1 MRAQAAV
8 EYVIILGIVLLVL
21 IPIFYY
27 SLSESNRTT
36 RLNQAS
42 DIVNILARKSEAVYA
57 LGSGSRDYV
66 WINVPQGIKDYSIYN
81 KTIKLSFYSLGDA
94 VAFSSVNVTG
104 RIPVVA
110 GVYRL
115 VIEAKDNNVVV
126 GLANDTTAPVVISVS
141 PSGTVRVSDITLSV
155 TTDEPAKCKYDIT
168 DKSYSSMLNFF
179 DGSGISHT
187 NSLSGLTNGDYKYYI
202 RCVDNFGN
210 VMISSSLIDFK
221 VNLDLS
227 PPSVS
232 DTKVSPINLTAG
244 SSICVNATITDN
256 DAIDGAWVVINTPF
270 NYPLP
275 EELNYTLSDV
285 GTCAGVAGDGIY
297 GTSISL
303 QSVGSWYI
311 NTSFA
316 SDISGNTGYQS
327 PYPNSLVNVYSS
339 SGIVGNAFDYRVP
352 DLAWNFKISSGL
364 GITARD
370 NQSTLTLYTLDLSD
384 DDKNTPPSSARF
396 YYTSVGDRYE
406 GYILQLNK
414 TRNEF
419 REYAIRVKTVDSEVL
434 PYTLIVYA
442 YSSDEQNIILDNA
455 TTFAMN
461 NISVS
466 GINRGFNEINV
477 TKTVLTGK
485 SNFVKLRIA
494 PQNTMNGK
502 VAHISEADIGVVI

>member
-1 MRAQAAV
+1 M
-8 EYVIILGIVLLVL
+8 
-21 IPIFYY
+21 
-27 SLSESNRTT
+27 
-36 RLNQAS
+36 
-42 DIVNILARKSEAVYA
+42 
-57 LGSGSRDYV
+57 
-66 WINVPQGIKDYSIYN
+66 
-81 KTIKLSFYSLGDA
+81 
-94 VAFSSVNVTG
+94 
-104 RIPVVA
+104 
-110 GVYRL
+110 
-115 VIEAKDNNVVV
+115 
-126 GLANDTTAPVVISVS
+126 
-141 PSGTVRVSDITLSV
+141 
-155 TTDEPAKCKYDIT
+155 
-168 DKSYSSMLNFF
+168 
-179 DGSGISHT
+179 
-187 NSLSGLTNGDYKYYI
+187 
-202 RCVDNFGN
+202 
-210 VMISSSLIDFK
+210 
-221 VNLDLS
+221 
-227 PPSVS
+227 
-232 DTKVSPINLTAG
+232 
-244 SSICVNATITDN
+244 
-256 DAIDGAWVVINTPF
+256 
-270 NYPLP
+270 
-275 EELNYTLSDV
+275 
-285 GTCAGVAGDGIY
+285 
-297 GTSISL
+297 
-303 QSVGSWYI
+303 
-311 NTSFA
+311 
-316 SDISGNTGYQS
+316 
-327 PYPNSLVNVYSS
+327 YSS

-461 NISVS
+461 NIAVS